1 MALIDAPLVLPKLA
15 LLTVW
20 QWHAADLGDPHPVL
34 GTNGA
39 YYMPEGATERIEAG
53 TWELLGQHRLARGG
67 RVNPLLLDTLR
78 VLGGAD
84 REVYGWTAYPAA
96 SKRDGGGFFTGA
108 RDRDA
113 VRVLVDDHAVILQP
127 LPDHRYLAADLVE
140 VLPPVESADIRDLAV
155 PRTPPAPVAVAA
167 GRSPLA
173 HPEPEP
179 GDPDRDLITD
189 LMHAPRDATHQL
201 YTAVTGPRGRS
212 RSVPITAV
220 DLTDHGRVITYTNAD
235 EDGTEYIHLAGGD
248 GLVRLLENT
257 SRTL

>member
-20 QWHAADLGDPHPVL
+20 QWHADALGALHPVF

-39 YYMPEGATERIEAG
+39 YYMPEGTAERIDAG
-53 TWELLGQHRLARGG
+53 TWELLSEQRLARGR

-78 VLGGAD
+78 VVAGAD
-84 REVYGWTAYPAA
+84 REFYGWTAYPSA
-96 SKRDGGGFFTGA
+96 SKRDGGGFFTGV

-113 VRVLVDDHAVILQP
+113 VRVLVDDDAVILQP
-127 LPDHRYLAADLVE
+127 LPDHRSLAADLVE
-140 VLPPVESADIRDLAV
+140 VLPPADSAEIRNLSV
-155 PRTPPAPVAVAA
+155 PRTPPARPVVA

-173 HPEPEP
+173 HPEPEA
-179 GDPDRDLITD
+179 GDPDRDLIAD
-189 LMHAPRDATHQL
+189 LMHAPRDATHQM
-201 YTAVTGPRGRS
+201 YTAVTDARGRS

-220 DLTDHGRVITYTNAD
+220 DLTGHGRVVTFTNTD
-235 EDGTEYIHLAGGD
+235 DDGTEYIHAASGG

-257 SRTL
+257 NRAL